1 VQYFF
6 SHDGQNQ
13 QGPVEAE
20 ELKQAGVGPQTLVW
34 RDGMSGWTPA
44 RDVPE
49 IAAIFSQPQQ
59 HQPQQDQP
67 QPQQQQPASTAVVA
81 TPVNYQ
87 QPNVYVNQQPTNG
100 LGIASLVCGILGILG
115 MCGYGVGGFI
125 PAVLAIVFGHIAR
138 GQIRRGNGGGDGM
151 AVAGLIMGYI
161 SAGVALVVILIL
173 IFVFI
178 IAIVGGA
185 ASGGRGGF

>member
-1 VQYFF
+1 MQYYF

-20 ELKQAGVGPQTLVW
+20 QLREAGVSPQTMVW
-34 RDGMSGWTPA
+34 RDGMSGWTKA
-44 RDVPE
+44 GEVPE
-49 IAAIFSQPQQ
+49 LAGLFAAPAQPQVY
-59 HQPQQDQP
+59 
-67 QPQQQQPASTAVVA
+67 QQQASPTPVVA

-100 LGIASLVCGILGILG
+100 LAIASMICGILGILG

-125 PAVLAIVFGHIAR
+125 PAVLAVIFGHISR
-138 GQIRRGNGGGDGM
+138 GQIRRGHGQGDGM
-151 AVAGLIMGYI
+151 AVSGLIMGYI
-161 SAGVALVVILIL
+161 SLGVAVAVILVL
-173 IFVFI
+173 LFVFI

-185 ASGGRGGF
+185 ASSGGRGF